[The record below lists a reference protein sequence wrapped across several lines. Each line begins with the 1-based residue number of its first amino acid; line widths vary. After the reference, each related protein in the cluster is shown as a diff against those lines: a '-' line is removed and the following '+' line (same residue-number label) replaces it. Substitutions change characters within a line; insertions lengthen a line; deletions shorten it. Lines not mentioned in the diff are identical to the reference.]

1 MHIPDFEL
9 HEATSLLDASR
20 LLGEYAPDA
29 RVLAGG
35 TDLIVDL
42 KSGRDTA
49 AHVISIR
56 NIPEMRAIRL
66 SDSGLTIGATA
77 TLADLDAFVAPL
89 AAYRAIGDAT
99 GQMAAVQIRNMAT
112 VGGNIG
118 SAVPCADL
126 PPILIVMGSSL
137 TLESTRGERAIPLEE
152 FFLGPRATVRNDDE
166 VLKSVF
172 VPVPG
177 PQCGSAYE
185 RFSLREGNAIAVAGV
200 AARIDLD
207 AEGAVRAAR
216 ISMSAVAPTPG
227 LVESAGEALI
237 GRPLNDATLA
247 AAADAAAKA
256 AQPICDV
263 RGSAE
268 FRLEIV
274 GVLTRRAV
282 KRAHQRAKE
291 AAS

>member
-20 LLGEYAPDA
+20 LLSKHAPGA

-35 TDLIVDL
+35 TDLLVDL
-42 KSGRDTA
+42 KSGRDRA
-49 AHVISIR
+49 SHVISIR
-56 NIPEMRAIRL
+56 NIPEMRTIRL
-66 SDSGLTIGATA
+66 ADSGLTIGATA
-77 TLADLDAFVAPL
+77 TLADLDDFVAPL
-89 AAYRAIGDAT
+89 PAYSPIGDAT
-99 GQMAAVQIRNMAT
+99 TQMAAIQIRNMAT

-126 PPILIVMGSSL
+126 PPILIAMGSSL
-137 TLESTRGERAIPLEE
+137 TLESTRGERTIPLEE
-152 FFLGPRATVRNDDE
+152 FFLAPRATVRHDDE

-172 VPVPG
+172 VPAPA
-177 PQCGSAYE
+177 PLCGSAYE

-227 LVESAGEALI
+227 LVKSAGAALI
-237 GRPLNDATLA
+237 GRPLDEATLA

-291 AAS
+291 AAR